1 MPKELLGFADVA
13 GQRSLC
19 AVPCDVQWQDRLLA
33 VRAQAASAIAL
44 GPAGGESLGTVS
56 FVVNAPDGKLYAV
69 APIHVLS
76 PSLPLDG
83 RGVVGGNL
91 AWRVIGQEAPADQ
104 ELLRSTLKGGALRPF
119 KADDPVESLDV
130 QLAEVTDRAKLR
142 EALQGWKL
150 SAKQPMVTGEPA
162 LAALMVTR
170 RAYLMVPS
178 NHPHAPAPRLPIEV
192 TLSMGERL
200 HFPTYHFGGGEP
212 VAARH
217 RVLELCLLDGQR
229 SLHGDSGSAVVLD
242 LGQGEFSLIGMHI
255 AAGEP
260 SGNSFVI
267 PAWRMFNPMAYLKV
281 DGQWFDGP
289 VTLARSW

>member
-1 MPKELLGFADVA
+1 M
-13 GQRSLC
+13 
-19 AVPCDVQWQDRLLA
+19 PCDVQWQDRLLA

-44 GPAGGESLGTVS
+44 GPPGGESLGTVS

-83 RGVVGGNL
+83 RGVVAGNV
-91 AWRVIGQEAPADQ
+91 ARRVLGDVAPDDQ
-104 ELLRSTLKGGALRPF
+104 ALLSSTLKGGALRPF
-119 KADDPVESLDV
+119 NVADPVESLDV
-130 QLAEVTDRAKLR
+130 QLAEVTDPAKLR

-162 LAALMVTR
+162 LAALLVTR

-178 NHPHAPAPRLPIEV
+178 NHPHAPRAPQSRQPIEV

-200 HFPTYHFGGGEP
+200 HFPTYHFAGGTAE
-212 VAARH
+212 AARH
-217 RVLELCLLDGQR
+217 RVLELCLLDGHR
-229 SLHGDSGSAVVLD
+229 SLPGDSGSAVVLD